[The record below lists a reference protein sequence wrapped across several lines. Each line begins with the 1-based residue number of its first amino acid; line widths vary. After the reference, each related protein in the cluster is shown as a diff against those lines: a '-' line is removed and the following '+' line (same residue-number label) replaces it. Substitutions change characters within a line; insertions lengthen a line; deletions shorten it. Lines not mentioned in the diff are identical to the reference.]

1 MSYREFTWSSVKE
14 KFGLT
19 AIEGGRFF
27 PIIEPIEPS
36 PWLQETLRRGIPW
49 AMAVGGE
56 KARSEAII
64 APILLEVREILNSE
78 VSVFSGEEFNVEPE
92 TGLNGYCDF
101 LVSRSKEQ
109 IAVEAPVLIIIEAK
123 KADIKLGLGQCAA
136 EMVAAQKFND
146 RKGQS
151 IKTIYG
157 SVTTGTAWR
166 FMKLEAST
174 ITVDLHDYSLPS
186 AADILGLLVWMS
198 QPHREDL

>member
-14 KFGLT
+14 KFDLT
-19 AIEGGRFF
+19 AIEGGRFL
-27 PIIEPIEPS
+27 PDIPDIEPS
-36 PWLQETLRRGIPW
+36 AWLQETLRRGIPW

-101 LVSRSKEQ
+101 LVSQSREQ

-123 KADIKLGLGQCAA
+123 KADIKLGLGQCVA
-136 EMVAAQKFND
+136 EMIAAQKFND
-146 RKGQS
+146 RKGRPIQ
-151 IKTIYG
+151 TIYG
-157 SVTTGTAWR
+157 TVTTGTAWR
-166 FMKLEAST
+166 FMKLEGST
-174 ITVDLHDYSLPS
+174 ITVDLNDYPMPS
-186 AADILGLLVWMS
+186 VANILGILVWMS
-198 QPHREDL
+198 QVH

>member
-14 KFGLT
+14 KFDLT
-19 AIEGGRFF
+19 AIEGGRFL
-27 PIIEPIEPS
+27 PTIAPIEPS
-36 PWLQETLRRGIPW
+36 AWLQETLRRGIPW

-101 LVSRSKEQ
+101 LVSRSREQ

-136 EMVAAQKFND
+136 EMIAAQKFND

-151 IKTIYG
+151 IETIYG

-166 FMKLEAST
+166 FMKLEKST
-174 ITVDLHDYSLPS
+174 ITVDLNDYPLPS
-186 AADILGLLVWMS
+186 AADILGMLVWMS
-198 QPHREDL
+198 QIHE

>member
-19 AIEGGRFF
+19 AIEGGRFL
-27 PIIEPIEPS
+27 PEIPEIEPS
-36 PWLQETLRRGIPW
+36 AWLQETLRRGIPW

-92 TGLNGYCDF
+92 SGLNGYCDF
-101 LVSRSKEQ
+101 LVSQSREQ

-123 KADIKLGLGQCAA
+123 KADIKLGLGQCVA
-136 EMVAAQKFND
+136 EMIAAQKFND
-146 RKGQS
+146 RKGRPIQ
-151 IKTIYG
+151 IIYG
-157 SVTTGTAWR
+157 TVTTGTAWR
-166 FMKLEAST
+166 FMKLEGST
-174 ITVDLHDYSLPS
+174 ITVDLNDYPLPS
-186 AADILGLLVWMS
+186 VANILGILVWMS
-198 QPHREDL
+198 QTH